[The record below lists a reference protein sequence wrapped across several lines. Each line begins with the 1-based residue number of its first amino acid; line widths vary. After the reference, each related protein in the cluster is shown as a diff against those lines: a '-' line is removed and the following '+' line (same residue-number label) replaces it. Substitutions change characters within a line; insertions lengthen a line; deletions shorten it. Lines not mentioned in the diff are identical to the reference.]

1 MSEPTLDYDPLQEQI
16 RAALS
21 SAADVARD
29 LEAMEPHV
37 PETCRALI
45 GSLVKELHKGK
56 FLQRKV
62 ACDLQVMIDHVARE
76 ITCGERHE
84 IIVDEH
90 YAEGVYS
97 QVVYTRKAEVLRERL
112 PRLLQMQAYLNAVH
126 HICAA
131 ETLALEL
138 RADRR
143 C

>member
-1 MSEPTLDYDPLQEQI
+1 MSEPILDYDPLQEQI

-56 FLQRKV
+56 
-62 ACDLQVMIDHVARE
+62 
-76 ITCGERHE
+76 
-84 IIVDEH
+84 
-90 YAEGVYS
+90 
-97 QVVYTRKAEVLRERL
+97 VLRERL

-131 ETLALEL
+131 EALALEL